1 MDDDDDLLLDK
12 HNVIEPSNEHNDHK
26 SIESVREWFI
36 WSYLNV
42 LMGGVILGL
51 IAIACSLRTN
61 KFKERQ
67 NYLKAKK
74 WSYVTFIVN
83 FLTTLS
89 SLTYLEYL
97 IFRYFFLIYE
107 LNKRLLWKEK
117 RLLVLFIQDKT

>member
-1 MDDDDDLLLDK
+1 MDDDDDLLLDN
-12 HNVIEPSNEHNDHK
+12 HDVIEPSNEHNDHK

-97 IFRYFFLIYE
+97 IFRYFF
-107 LNKRLLWKEK
+107 
-117 RLLVLFIQDKT
+117 